1 MIKEIIKRLLL
12 HFGYS
17 IRKVEKLSM
26 SFTKTTNKKI
36 DFIKEDHYKINFK
49 KVSTEGIHYFLPEY
63 APKTIK
69 IKHNG
74 PDKKLYGTIHEETTH
89 KLVDELCKSFQGS
102 VIQAGAFNGD
112 FLPSFSKSCNG
123 FVYAFEPVLENYIMS
138 KLTIEKNNLENV
150 FLYNAALGKKTET
163 LRINTNLDKD
173 YHIGDASK
181 IDSEGDLCLALAI
194 DDFSYS
200 SLMLIQLDIEGFELN
215 ALKGAEKTIKKH
227 HPMIAI
233 EDNKGDCKE
242 FLESLGYVSPVA
254 IPGLDIY
261 VHEQQTLH
269 LEKLKNI
276 NSN

>member
-1 MIKEIIKRLLL
+1 MDLKADLWFPSIVFAGYVESIDRNSLKQIALAWQAKEPNLGGNSNMNGWHSR
-12 HFGYS
+12 S
-17 IRKVEKLSM
+17 IENL
-26 SFTKTTNKKI
+26 N
-36 DFIKEDHYKINFK
+36 
-49 KVSTEGIHYFLPEY
+49 
-63 APKTIK
+63 
-69 IKHNG
+69 
-74 PDKKLYGTIHEETTH
+74 
-89 KLVDELCKSFQGS
+89 LVDPNYVF
-102 VIQAGAFNGD
+102 AFNGD

-150 FLYNAALGKKTET
+150 FLYNAALGEKTET